1 MSQICDS
8 TIRCRFS
15 PSRPSI
21 DHSEITPSR
30 LQQRQAMPT
39 LLSRTARRRPT
50 AAAATIGAILSLACV
65 APAFRC
71 GVNAFTVQDLQ
82 RHQLQALSLSRGTQS
97 HLSHAPTTQ
106 FVPLFATGN
115 EVSLEEEVEEMVQA
129 EIQKTKKMSNLRN
142 EKGVEYAPWMVRTC
156 RSAKF
161 RSKT

>member
-1 MSQICDS
+1 
-8 TIRCRFS
+8 
-15 PSRPSI
+15 
-21 DHSEITPSR
+21 
-30 LQQRQAMPT
+30 MPT

-71 GVNAFTVQDLQ
+71 VNAFTVQDLQ
-82 RHQLQALSLSRGTQS
+82 THQLQALSLSRGTRS
-97 HLSHAPTTQ
+97 YLSQAPMTQ

-115 EVSLEEEVEEMVQA
+115 EVSLEEEVEEMVQE
-129 EIQKTKKMSNLRN
+129 EIRKTKKMSNLRN

-156 RSAKF
+156 CSAKF